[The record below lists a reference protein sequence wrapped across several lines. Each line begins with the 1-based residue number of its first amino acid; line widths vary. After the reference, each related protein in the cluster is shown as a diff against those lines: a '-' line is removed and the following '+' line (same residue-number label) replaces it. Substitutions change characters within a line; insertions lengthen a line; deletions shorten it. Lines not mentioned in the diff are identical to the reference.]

1 MKKIF
6 LLLFLLITMFC
17 SILYFKKDNQKVMD
31 KKVFNKKIE
40 NDIKLKEYHIN
51 KENSNIEE
59 LLKENIKYTY
69 KINYDCIKDNN
80 VQIIEKEIIN
90 ANEEITQNEE
100 EQEEIKNG
108 FIKVEDNTYFYEN
121 GVVVTGFR
129 SIDNNNYFF
138 DENGVMII
146 NSFVDK
152 LYFDSEG
159 KQVYGFYEIDNNKYY
174 FTEEGYVVGFKEID
188 NNKYYFND
196 NGIMQK
202 GIINING
209 TNYLFDENGVLVSG
223 YKKDNNKTY
232 FYNENNNKL
241 LGLNIIEGKRNY
253 FDFKTGE
260 LIKEDVKSIIDISYW
275 QGNID
280 WDKVKESNLIDG
292 VIVRIGYGTSKSDK
306 CVLDK
311 KFKRNIDEL
320 NRLNIPY
327 GIYLYGYAQT
337 EYAAKKEAEFVLDN
351 INKYNVNLSY
361 PVFYDAEITNYK
373 GVFYSKD
380 LYEKV
385 ITTFINEFK
394 KNNITAGVYGNLY
407 MLSKG
412 SLNSSLIK
420 SNPIWVAQYYSVCQ
434 YDEPHIGWQ
443 YSSKGSI
450 PGISGNVDL
459 NIFY

>member
-6 LLLFLLITMFC
+6 IIIIILVTIFC
-17 SILYFKKDNQKVMD
+17 SILYLKKDNQKVMY

-59 LLKENIKYTY
+59 LFKENIKYTY

-80 VQIIEKEIIN
+80 VKIIEEVN
-90 ANEEITQNEE
+90 NPDEEITQNEE
-100 EQEEIKNG
+100 TKEEIKNG
-108 FIKVEDNTYFYEN
+108 FIKEDNNTYFYEN
-121 GVVVTGFR
+121 GVVVTGFKT
-129 SIDNNNYFF
+129 IDNNNYFF
-138 DENGVMII
+138 DENGIMII
-146 NSFVDK
+146 DSFIDK

-174 FTEEGYVVGFKEID
+174 FNEEGYVVGFNEID
-188 NNKYYFND
+188 NNKYYFNE
-196 NGIMQK
+196 NGIMQR
-202 GIINING
+202 GIVNING
-209 TNYLFDENGVLVSG
+209 TNYLFDENGILVSG

-292 VIVRIGYGTSKSDK
+292 VIVRIGYGTSRSDK

-351 INKYNVNLSY
+351 LNKYNVNLSY

-420 SNPIWVAQYYSVCQ
+420 SNPIWVAQYYNICQ

-450 PGISGNVDL
+450 PGINGNVDL

>member
-6 LLLFLLITMFC
+6 IIIFLLITMFC
-17 SILYFKKDNQKVMD
+17 SIFYFKRDNQKVID
-31 KKVFNKKIE
+31 KKIINKRIK

-59 LLKENIKYTY
+59 LFKENIKYTY

-80 VQIIEKEIIN
+80 VKIIEEIN
-90 ANEEITQNEE
+90 NSDEEITQNEKTK
-100 EQEEIKNG
+100 EEIKNG
-108 FIKVEDNTYFYEN
+108 FIKEDNNTYFYEN
-121 GVVVTGFR
+121 GVVVTGFKT
-129 SIDNNNYFF
+129 IDNNNYFF
-138 DENGVMII
+138 DENGIMII
-146 NSFVDK
+146 DSFIDK

-174 FTEEGYVVGFKEID
+174 FNE
-188 NNKYYFND
+188 
-196 NGIMQK
+196 NGIMQR
-202 GIINING
+202 GIVNING
-209 TNYLFDENGVLVSG
+209 TNYLFDENGILVSG

-232 FYNENNNKL
+232 FYNENNDKL
-241 LGLNIIEGKRNY
+241 LGLNVIEGKRNY

-292 VIVRIGYGTSKSDK
+292 VIVRIGYGTSRSDK

-337 EYAAKKEAEFVLDN
+337 EYAAKKEAEFVLN
-351 INKYNVNLSY
+351 NLNKYNVNLSY

-450 PGISGNVDL
+450 PGISGNVDM